1 VERSAHKTVKGRFL
15 ISMVQQ
21 VLPTWRHAG
30 LVGNF
35 ASRELKSRFKGS
47 VLGWAWSLINPLA
60 TLAVYSI
67 VFGFFLKFPP
77 PVAGNGHLK
86 NFSIYLFTALV
97 MWNFFFAVVTGSMGS
112 LIGAGPLLR
121 KIYFPPWTPIAG
133 SAIAALTQTGIETA
147 LLIVVFI
154 AVGNISWTVVF
165 VPILLALLAAFS
177 LGLGYM
183 LALFNAKLRDVNYI
197 VQVGLNLLFYACP
210 IIYPI
215 SKVQEVVHN
224 HPWAKIY
231 YWNPLTQFIEANRD
245 VLYELRA
252 PSIGRMAYL
261 TVVSVGVLIAGWLY
275 FERGSRDVSEEL

>member
-1 VERSAHKTVKGRFL
+1 
-15 ISMVQQ
+15 MVQL
-21 VLPTWRHAG
+21 VLPTRRHAG

-47 VLGWAWSLINPLA
+47 ILGWAWSLINPLA
-60 TLAVYSI
+60 TLAVYSL

-97 MWNFFFAVVTGSMGS
+97 LWNFFFAVITGSMGA
-112 LIGAGPLLR
+112 LVGAGPLLR

-133 SAIAALTQTGIETA
+133 SAIAALTQTGIEVG
-147 LLIVVFI
+147 LLIVVYI
-154 AVGNISWTVVF
+154 LVGNISWTVVF

-177 LGLGYM
+177 LGLGFF
-183 LALFNAKLRDVNYI
+183 LALFNAKLRDVGYL
-197 VQVGLNLLFYACP
+197 VLVGLNLLFYACP

-215 SKVQEVVHN
+215 ATVQKVVQQ
-224 HPWAKIY
+224 HPWAQIY

-245 VLYELRA
+245 ALYDLRA
-252 PSIGRMAYL
+252 PSLGRMAYL
-261 TVVSVGVLIAGWLY
+261 TVVSLVALIAGWLY
-275 FERGSRDVSEEL
+275 FERASRDVSEEL